1 MCAEMFKKIAKK
13 RLKKKNIIKIYKMD
27 PQKQKQMV
35 SQLFDSTAKSQEELD
50 KMTPEER
57 REYLRGR
64 LKQKM
69 FFNGV
74 SRQSMQ
80 QKKKMQDK
88 MEEATKNPEE
98 ETETTPTISK
108 TAEKNKKKKE
118 RKNTPMAAAK
128 ASEKPIE
135 DDNDEVVIV
144 KRESE
149 SDYESDDN

>member
-64 LKQKM
+64 LKQRM

-74 SRQSMQ
+74 SRQSSQ

-88 MEEATKNPEE
+88 MEEATKQSE
-98 ETETTPTISK
+98 ETEATPTISK

-118 RKNTPMAAAK
+118 KKKAAMAAAK
-128 ASEKPIE
+128 AAEQPIE
-135 DDNDEVVIV
+135 DDNDDVVIV

>member
-1 MCAEMFKKIAKK
+1 MFFKVIKK
-13 RLKKKNIIKIYKMD
+13 RLKKNNIIKIYKMD

-74 SRQSMQ
+74 SRQSTQ
-80 QKKKMQDK
+80 QKKKMQEK
-88 MEEATKNPEE
+88 MEESTKQPVEEADTSATLN
-98 ETETTPTISK
+98 K
-108 TAEKNKKKKE
+108 TALKNKKKKE
-118 RKNTPMAAAK
+118 RKRAAK
-128 ASEKPIE
+128 AAEDAVIE
-135 DDNDEVVIV
+135 ALNDDVVIV
-144 KRESE
+144 ERESE

>member
-1 MCAEMFKKIAKK
+1 
-13 RLKKKNIIKIYKMD
+13 MD
-27 PQKQKQMV
+27 SQKQKQMV

-74 SRQSMQ
+74 SRQSSQ
-80 QKKKMQDK
+80 QKKKMQEK
-88 MEEATKNPEE
+88 MEE
-98 ETETTPTISK
+98 TEATPTISK
-108 TAEKNKKKKE
+108 TAEKNKKKKG
-118 RKNTPMAAAK
+118 RKKAAMAAAK
-128 ASEKPIE
+128 AVEQPIE
-135 DDNDEVVIV
+135 DDNDDVVIV

>member
-1 MCAEMFKKIAKK
+1 M
-13 RLKKKNIIKIYKMD
+13 N

-64 LKQKM
+64 LKQRM

-88 MEEATKNPEE
+88 MEQATKQSE
-98 ETETTPTISK
+98 ETEATPTISK
-108 TAEKNKKKKE
+108 TAEKNRKKKE
-118 RKNTPMAAAK
+118 RKRAAMAASK
-128 ASEKPIE
+128 AVEQVIENKDE
-135 DDNDEVVIV
+135 DDNDDVVIV
-144 KRESE
+144 KRDSE